1 MCSFHFKDG
10 QPTAEN
16 PYPSQLLGAGFGPQY
31 FCGKPPKIEVTQE
44 SMSQVFKIIILL
56 NEQANKKQTKMFTL
70 QFLNLRKNILT

>member
-1 MCSFHFKDG
+1 MLIKITITLIIFQAKVAVCSFHFKDG

-44 SMSQVFKIIILL
+44 SMSQVFKIIILV
-56 NEQANKKQTKMFTL
+56 NK
-70 QFLNLRKNILT
+70 